1 MTRLSLVMNA
11 FFAVNWEVFVYKG
24 FLLYTVFVLICFA
37 GDGRESVTAI
47 LIGCV
52 AIWNNTETALSEVV

>member
-1 MTRLSLVMNA
+1 M
-11 FFAVNWEVFVYKG
+11 
-24 FLLYTVFVLICFA
+24 LYTVVVLICFA
-37 GDGRESVTAI
+37 GDGREPVTVI